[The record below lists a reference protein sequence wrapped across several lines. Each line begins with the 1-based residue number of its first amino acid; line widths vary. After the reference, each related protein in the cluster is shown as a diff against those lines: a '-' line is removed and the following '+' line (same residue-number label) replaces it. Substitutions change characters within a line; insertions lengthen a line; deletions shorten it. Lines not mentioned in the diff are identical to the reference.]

1 MNKKLTK
8 LQGFNAITK
17 LFQIYY
23 DLDPSGDIGGILGSM
38 AFLRDRRTTD
48 ESILE
53 FWTECLDVI
62 LKHKNLRDYNH
73 LTPLQV
79 FLAAGD
85 FLEGFY
91 GITDISWEIKFIQQ
105 NVRLARD
112 KKLVDPT
119 LWKNWLQCVD
129 EVLAVKDSRTYFRL
143 RRRD

>member
-1 MNKKLTK
+1 MKKLTQ
-8 LQGFNAITK
+8 LQGFNVMTK
-17 LFQIYY
+17 LFQKYY

-38 AFLRDRRTTD
+38 AFLKNKKPIDRAMLKD
-48 ESILE
+48 
-53 FWTECLDVI
+53 WTGSLDSI

-73 LTPLQV
+73 LTPLQA

-91 GITDISWEIKFIQQ
+91 GTTDISWEIKFIQE

-112 KKLVDPT
+112 KKTVDPT

-129 EVLAVKDSRTYFRL
+129 EVLAVEDSRMYFRL
-143 RRRD
+143 QRRD